1 MTNKS
6 DEINECELMPNMC
19 HHGQC
24 MNTPGSFECM
34 CNRGYVYDTASHQC
48 IDDNE
53 CNKNPCSGNA
63 QCVNLPGSFECQC
76 PEGYKHGSS
85 FLGKYIVRLR
95 KGKIYSKT
103 ILDCID
109 VNECI
114 EKPHVCQNGECKNL
128 QGSFQCI
135 CDTGFRLTSSR
146 DSCVDIGNTDYRI
159 TVQNIPRQNC

>member
-76 PEGYKHGSS
+76 PEGYKHGST
-85 FLGKYIVRLR
+85 FLGKYIVMLR
-95 KGKIYSKT
+95 KDKIYDLKMFQT
-103 ILDCID
+103 ALMLMN
-109 VNECI
+109 VL
-114 EKPHVCQNGECKNL
+114 KNL
-128 QGSFQCI
+128 MCAKMGNVRTFKVVFNVFV
-135 CDTGFRLTSSR
+135 TL
-146 DSCVDIGNTDYRI
+146 DSD
-159 TVQNIPRQNC
+159 